1 MGPRNTIVAD
11 AKHGVGVMID
21 KDGNQEPIFGTPETP
36 TTNPSWH
43 TGIDP
48 LDNIQISVASKKRFL
63 EWYKLHST
71 NYPIRNHKGVVDS
84 GKVIRLHNEGI
95 NVIGAAFG
103 VIDHQLE
110 EFPFKMYEVENF
122 VINMPNLHSLKNCP
136 KYCKSGQFGAAT
148 SPMKYMDSLIG
159 CPEIAKSLT
168 VYTEACILNLRTSL
182 IQPIASLTIYAPYF
196 ACFEGLNVE
205 VEQLHLTA
213 YEQKSFKGIHR
224 ALKSSNIKAIRV
236 GVTIDFPGGV
246 LPFAMLDPGIDVY
259 SDITINPPVG
269 FTESMEIVNECR
281 KVQMNIHDIQER
293 LIDAGLGKYA
303 RL

>member
-1 MGPRNTIVAD
+1 MKPIDRIIAD
-11 AKHGVGVMID
+11 DKHGVGVMID
-21 KDGNQEPIFGTPETP
+21 KDGNQEQIFGTPETP
-36 TTNPSWH
+36 TVKPQWH

-63 EWYKLHST
+63 EWYKHHST

-84 GKVIRLHNEGI
+84 GKVVRLHNEGI
-95 NVIGAAFG
+95 NIIGATFG

-136 KYCKSGQFGAAT
+136 KFCKTGQFGAQQ

-159 CPEIAKSLT
+159 CPQIASSLT
-168 VYTEACILNLRTSL
+168 VYTNSAILNLETSL
-182 IQPIASLTIYAPYF
+182 IKPIPSLSIYAPYF
-196 ACFEGLNVE
+196 ASFEGLNVD
-205 VEQLHLTA
+205 VEQLYITA

-224 ALKSSNIKAIRV
+224 ALRNTNIQAIRV
-236 GVTIDFPGGV
+236 GVPINFPGGV
-246 LPFAMLDPGIDVY
+246 LPFAMMDLGIDIY
-259 SDITINPPVG
+259 SDVTVNPPVG

-281 KVQMNIHDIQER
+281 KTQMNAHDIQER